1 MIFLGRVRIH
11 GEAGRIEASM
21 EWLSR
26 WMATVDQWL
35 VIDRMSAALQYCS
48 MTAIPVSKRGT
59 VTLPPE
65 VRRKLGLESVPNPML
80 LVELRDGGVF
90 LHPAA
95 AVPVRDI
102 PLQQMQKWI
111 KDDEKGAEKF
121 WKKEKARR

>member
-1 MIFLGRVRIH
+1 MQH
-11 GEAGRIEASM
+11 
-21 EWLSR
+21 
-26 WMATVDQWL
+26 
-35 VIDRMSAALQYCS
+35 CS

-65 VRRKLGLESVPNPML
+65 VRRKLGLESVPHPML
-80 LVELRDGGVF
+80 LVELREDGVF
-90 LHPAA
+90 LHPAV

-121 WKKEKARR
+121 WKKEKSSR